1 MLYCMC
7 VHSKVIVGYDP
18 TKQPRRFSF
27 QFWIRALGLLWC
39 RNCDILTRAKGPWV
53 CFSLF
58 CREMLNKL
66 LSVIL
71 PMWGVK
77 SLIHSPHGME
87 SHSVIPRSCQNII
100 AMHIVDHPGLCS
112 YLKAYL
118 FVHSS
123 CLKWLCSQDTALC
136 CHLYVSCS
144 FDLLFSHQHRRDLPD
159 VWDYTT
165 RGL

>member
-18 TKQPRRFSF
+18 TKQQRRFSF

-39 RNCDILTRAKGPWV
+39 RNCDILTCAKGPWV

-100 AMHIVDHPGLCS
+100 AMHIVDHPGVCS
-112 YLKAYL
+112 YLKASLCAQFMFKVIVQSRHSFMLSSLRVL
-118 FVHSS
+118 FF
-123 CLKWLCSQDTALC
+123 WLA
-136 CHLYVSCS
+136 V
-144 FDLLFSHQHRRDLPD
+144 
-159 VWDYTT
+159 
-165 RGL
+165 